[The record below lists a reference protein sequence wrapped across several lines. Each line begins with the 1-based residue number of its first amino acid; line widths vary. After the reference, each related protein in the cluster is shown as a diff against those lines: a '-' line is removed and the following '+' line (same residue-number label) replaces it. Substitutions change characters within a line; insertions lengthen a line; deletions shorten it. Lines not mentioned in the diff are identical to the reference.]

1 MTLTD
6 DSTDR
11 LVALEA
17 KIDTLSEQ
25 MAYLAQEAE
34 LQARQRESFA
44 ELRDDVMP
52 IAGDALAIATRE
64 LDDLSRDADLTDTIR
79 LLRTVVEVAPT
90 LDRTLVALAQVSE
103 LVEDAAPLGTDA
115 LGVVVDRLAEAE
127 RKGYFAFARAGAG
140 IVDRV
145 VTNFDEA
152 DLEQLGDNTVAILEA
167 VREITQ
173 PEMLSFLGRMVEAV
187 RVEQRAVE
195 SETAEPP
202 SLWSLA
208 RQIRDPE
215 VRRGMARA
223 LHTLRSVSAET
234 TPHSVTHRANTSPE
248 RDST

>member
-1 MTLTD
+1 MTVAD

-17 KIDTLSEQ
+17 KIDALSEQ
-25 MAYLAQEAE
+25 MAFLAQEAE
-34 LQARQRESFA
+34 LQARQRESFT
-44 ELRDDVMP
+44 ELREDVLH
-52 IAGDALAIATRE
+52 ISGDALAIVTRE
-64 LDDLSRDADLTDTIR
+64 LDDLSRETDLTDTIR

-90 LDRTLVALAQVSE
+90 LDRTLVTLAQVSE

-115 LGVVVDRLAEAE
+115 VGVLVDRLAEAE

-152 DLEQLGDNTVAILEA
+152 DIEQLGDNVVSILEA
-167 VREITQ
+167 VREITR
-173 PEMLSFLGRMVEAV
+173 PEMLSFLSRMVEAV
-187 RVEQRAVE
+187 RIEQRAVAG
-195 SETAEPP
+195 ETEEPP
-202 SLWSLA
+202 TLWSLA

-223 LHTLRSVSAET
+223 LNTLRAVSVKTSPDSLT
-234 TPHSVTHRANTSPE
+234 DRANPSPE